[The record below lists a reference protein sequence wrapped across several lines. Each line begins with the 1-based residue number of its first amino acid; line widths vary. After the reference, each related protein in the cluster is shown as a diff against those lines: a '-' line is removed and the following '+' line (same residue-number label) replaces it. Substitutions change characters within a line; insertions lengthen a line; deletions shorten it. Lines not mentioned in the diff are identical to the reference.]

1 MSPSTRVLT
10 QVNAKDSETI
20 NLSLSFQ
27 RKFFLLVFLSLALIF
42 DVFVRQP
49 NATLID
55 NKCLLEVPAER

>member
-1 MSPSTRVLT
+1 MSQLTRVLT

-42 DVFVRQP
+42 HVVVRQP
-49 NATLID
+49 NSELID
-55 NKCLLEVPAER
+55 HKCSLEVPA